1 MKKSISAL
9 VVLAFAVILVLTG
22 CSSSI
27 AVKTLVP
34 AKVDVS
40 GYKTIAV
47 RSTQDDARWVVPTF
61 WNSTF
66 PYRYEIN
73 ERYRRD
79 LMVTSRLDFNVSSR
93 ITEAASSTIYKAI
106 NTGFFSILEP
116 KLTDSM
122 ITVGEYGGSVR
133 QSLMQNNVDALLTTK
148 ISDLYYDEY
157 ITQETGFSQTDK
169 VTGAKYTP
177 LYFYAVQKYAI
188 TIFYTLTDV
197 ENNKIIASGTFSSG
211 MQEEKTQ
218 LGRTKNAAG
227 DFERTFY
234 SYIPSA
240 SSLLSDLIK
249 EFSDSFR
256 DELSPH
262 YTTEYFTFMSNKPEV
277 KSLERAY
284 DALYDEHWD
293 TALRLF
299 ADEYARS
306 GHIPSGYNAAILY
319 FASGKTETALAIS
332 NELYT
337 KYGSTKGLQ
346 LYDYLKRLAAREDAA
361 NSQINSSEKSG
372 APSSGSDLVGL

>member
-1 MKKSISAL
+1 MKKTFITL
-9 VVLAFAVILVLTG
+9 VVLAVAVILILTG
-22 CSSSI
+22 CSSTI

-40 GYKTIAV
+40 GYKTMAV
-47 RSTQDDARWVVPTF
+47 RSTQDETRWVLPIF

-66 PYRYEIN
+66 PFRYEIN
-73 ERYRRD
+73 ERYKKE
-79 LMVTSRLDFNVSSR
+79 LMVTSRLDFSVSSR

-106 NTGFFSILEP
+106 NTGFFTVLEP
-116 KLTDSM
+116 RLTDSM
-122 ITVGEYGGSVR
+122 VTVGEYGGSVR
-133 QSLMQNNVDALLTTK
+133 DSLMQNKIDALLTTK
-148 ISDLYYDEY
+148 ISDIYYDEY
-157 ITQETGFSQTDK
+157 ITQESGFSQTDK
-169 VTGAKYTP
+169 ATGQKYNP

-211 MQEEKTQ
+211 MQENRTQ

-234 SYIPSA
+234 SNIPTA
-240 SSLLSDLIK
+240 SSLLSDLIR

-284 DALYDEHWD
+284 DALYDEYWD

>member
-1 MKKSISAL
+1 
-9 VVLAFAVILVLTG
+9 
-22 CSSSI
+22 
-27 AVKTLVP
+27 
-34 AKVDVS
+34 
-40 GYKTIAV
+40 
-47 RSTQDDARWVVPTF
+47 
-61 WNSTF
+61 
-66 PYRYEIN
+66 
-73 ERYRRD
+73 
-79 LMVTSRLDFNVSSR
+79 MVTSRLDFNVSSR

-306 GHIPSGYNAAILY
+306 GHIPSG
-319 FASGKTETALAIS
+319 
-332 NELYT
+332 
-337 KYGSTKGLQ
+337 
-346 LYDYLKRLAAREDAA
+346 
-361 NSQINSSEKSG
+361 
-372 APSSGSDLVGL
+372 

>member
-1 MKKSISAL
+1 MKRSLIT
-9 VVLAFAVILVLTG
+9 LAILTVAVILVLTG

>member
-1 MKKSISAL
+1 MKRSLITL
-9 VVLAFAVILVLTG
+9 VVLVVAVIMALTG

-66 PYRYEIN
+66 PFRYEIN

-116 KLTDSM
+116 RLTDSM

-157 ITQETGFSQTDK
+157 ITQETGFSQTDS
-169 VTGAKYTP
+169 VTGQKYNP
-177 LYFYAVQKYAI
+177 LYFYAVQRYAI

-211 MQEEKTQ
+211 MQEHRTQ
-218 LGRTKNAAG
+218 LGKTKNAAG
-227 DFERTFY
+227 DFERTYY
-234 SYIPSA
+234 SSIPTA
-240 SSLLSDLIK
+240 SSLLSDLIQ

-284 DALYDEHWD
+284 DALYDEYWD

-337 KYGSTKGLQ
+337 RYGSTKGLE
-346 LYDYLKRLAAREDAA
+346 LYNYLKRLAAREDAA

-372 APSSGSDLVGL
+372 YSSSGSDLVGL

>member
-1 MKKSISAL
+1 MKRSLITL
-9 VVLAFAVILVLTG
+9 VVLAVAVILVLTG
-22 CSSSI
+22 CSSTI

-34 AKVDVS
+34 ARVDVS

-47 RSTQDDARWVVPTF
+47 RSTQDDTRWVLPFF

-66 PYRYEIN
+66 PFRYDIG
-73 ERYRRD
+73 ERYKRD

-93 ITEAASSTIYKAI
+93 ITDAASSTIYKAI
-106 NTGFFSILEP
+106 NTGFFTVLEP
-116 KLTDSM
+116 RLTDSM
-122 ITVGEYGGSVR
+122 VAVGEYGGSVR
-133 QSLMQNNVDALLTTK
+133 DALMQNKVDALLTTR

-157 ITQETGFSQTDK
+157 IMQESGYSVTDK
-169 VTGAKYTP
+169 ATGQKYNP

-218 LGRTKNAAG
+218 LGKTRNAAG
-227 DFERTFY
+227 DFERTYY

-240 SSLLSDLIK
+240 SSLFSDLIK
-249 EFSDSFR
+249 EFTDSFR
-256 DELSPH
+256 NELSPH
-262 YTTEYFTFMSNKPEV
+262 YTTEYFTFMSNKPEK
-277 KSLERAY
+277 KSLEKAY
-284 DALYDEHWD
+284 DALYDENWD

-337 KYGSTKGLQ
+337 KYGSTKGLD
-346 LYDYLKRLAAREDAA
+346 LYNYLKRLAAREEAA
-361 NSQINSSEKSG
+361 NSQINSTEKSG
-372 APSSGSDLVGL
+372 APASGADLVGL

>member
-284 DALYDEHWD
+284 DALYDEYWD

>member
-372 APSSGSDLVGL
+372 ASTSGSDLVGL

>member
-157 ITQETGFSQTDK
+157 ITQEAGFSQTDK

>member
-1 MKKSISAL
+1 MKKTISTL
-9 VVLAFAVILVLTG
+9 VILAVAVILVLTG
-22 CSSSI
+22 CASSI

-47 RSTQDDARWVVPTF
+47 RSTQDETRWVLPIF

-66 PYRYEIN
+66 PFQYDISN
-73 ERYRRD
+73 RYRGS
-79 LMVTSRLDFNVSSR
+79 LSVSSRLDFNVSGR
-93 ITEAASSTIYKAI
+93 ITDAASSTIYKAI
-106 NTGFFSILEP
+106 NTGFFTVLDP

-122 ITVGEYGGSVR
+122 VAVGEYGGSVR
-133 QSLMQNNVDALLTTK
+133 EALLQNKVDALLTTK

-157 ITQETGFSQTDK
+157 IMQDYGYSQTDSK
-169 VTGAKYTP
+169 TGQKYTP

-211 MQEEKTQ
+211 MQEERTL
-218 LGRTKNAAG
+218 LGHTRNSDG
-227 DFERTFY
+227 DFERNYY

-240 SSLLSDLIK
+240 SSLLSNLIN

-256 DELSPH
+256 NELSPH
-262 YTTEYFTFMSNKPEV
+262 YKTEYFTFMSNKPEK
-277 KSLERAY
+277 KSLEKAY
-284 DALYDEHWD
+284 DALYDENWD

-299 ADEYARS
+299 ADEYAKS

-337 KYGSTKGLQ
+337 KYGSTKGLD
-346 LYDYLKRLAAREDAA
+346 LYNYLKRLAAREDAA
-361 NSQINSSEKSG
+361 NSQINSTEKAG
-372 APSSGSDLVGL
+372 ATPTGSDLVGL

>member
-284 DALYDEHWD
+284 DALNDEHWD

>member
-106 NTGFFSILEP
+106 NTGSFSILEP

>member
-47 RSTQDDARWVVPTF
+47 RSTQDDARWVLPTF
-61 WNSTF
+61 WNSSF
-66 PYRYEIN
+66 PFRYEIN
-73 ERYRRD
+73 ERYKRD
-79 LMVTSRLDFNVSSR
+79 LLISSRLDFNVSSR

-106 NTGFFSILEP
+106 NTGFFNILEP
-116 KLTDSM
+116 RLTDSM

-157 ITQETGFSQTDK
+157 IMQEYGYSQTDS
-169 VTGAKYTP
+169 VTGQKYTP
-177 LYFYAVQKYAI
+177 VNFYAVQKYAI

-211 MQEEKTQ
+211 MKEHRTQ

-234 SYIPSA
+234 SNIPTA
-240 SSLLSDLIK
+240 SSLLSELIK

-284 DALYDEHWD
+284 DALYDEYWD

-372 APSSGSDLVGL
+372 ASTSGSDLVGL

>member
-227 DFERTFY
+227 DFERTY
-234 SYIPSA
+234 RDITEA
-240 SSLLSDLIK
+240 CEALLDSL
-249 EFSDSFR
+249 
-256 DELSPH
+256 
-262 YTTEYFTFMSNKPEV
+262 
-277 KSLERAY
+277 
-284 DALYDEHWD
+284 
-293 TALRLF
+293 
-299 ADEYARS
+299 
-306 GHIPSGYNAAILY
+306 
-319 FASGKTETALAIS
+319 
-332 NELYT
+332 
-337 KYGSTKGLQ
+337 
-346 LYDYLKRLAAREDAA
+346 
-361 NSQINSSEKSG
+361 
-372 APSSGSDLVGL
+372 

>member
-1 MKKSISAL
+1 MKKTKLI
-9 VVLAFAVILVLTG
+9 LAVMITAAILFLTA
-22 CSSSI
+22 CSTTI

-47 RSTQDDARWVVPTF
+47 RSTQDETRWVLPIF
-61 WNSTF
+61 WQSTF
-66 PYRYEIN
+66 PFRYEIN
-73 ERYRRD
+73 ERYKRD

-106 NTGFFSILEP
+106 NTGFFNILEP
-116 KLTDSM
+116 RLTDSM
-122 ITVGEYGGSVR
+122 VTVGEYGGSVR

-157 ITQETGFSQTDK
+157 IMQEYGYPQTDS
-169 VTGAKYTP
+169 VTGQKYTP
-177 LYFYAVQKYAI
+177 LNFYAVQKYAI

-211 MQEEKTQ
+211 MKENRTQ

-227 DFERTFY
+227 DFERTYY
-234 SYIPSA
+234 SYIPAA
-240 SSLLSDLIK
+240 SSLFSDLIK

-277 KSLERAY
+277 KSLEKAY
-284 DALYDEHWD
+284 DALYDEYWD

-337 KYGSTKGLQ
+337 KYGSTKGLD
-346 LYDYLKRLAAREDAA
+346 LYNYLKRLAAREDAA
-361 NSQINSSEKSG
+361 NSQINSTEKSG
-372 APSSGSDLVGL
+372 ASSSGTDLVGL

>member
-277 KSLERAY
+277 KSLKRAY